1 MGKINVS
8 SNFSLYVRILTTI
21 RTLMKCILDSKPLN
35 MLIKISISFYRQF
48 IYRFTW
54 SLNIFSIKIKNTITI
69 TIRAHNISIYVKGDS
84 FWFFSVSDQL
94 QTTFN
99 FLILFC
105 TSIRFFLLLKR
116 GKIKQYE
123 VYLWL
128 WSNLW
133 IVSYAS

>member
-21 RTLMKCILDSKPLN
+21 RTLMKCILDSKLLN

-48 IYRFTW
+48 IYRFVMCVCVCTW

-105 TSIRFFLLLKR
+105 TSIRFFPFVKTGKDQTIWGLSLTLK
-116 GKIKQYE
+116 
-123 VYLWL
+123 
-128 WSNLW
+128 
-133 IVSYAS
+133 